1 MHDLVDKE
9 ANEIRRVYNFPTSF
23 VLGTSLRLQWRASRP
38 TTGEIRCKEKF
49 EDNEEAKLYK
59 QLKIEKQRSWQE
71 KVDKGIE
78 YLKTQDPKLFK
89 AGHRYTKPQRAERKK
104 IILTLC
110 DTQELNFPQATMA
123 INEWAGKTVI
133 DVASVGY

>member
-9 ANEIRRVYNFPTSF
+9 ANEIRRVYNLPTSF

-59 QLKIEKQRSWQE
+59 QLKIEKQKSYRDKIE
-71 KVDKGIE
+71 KGIE
-78 YLKTQDPKLFK
+78 YLKTQDLKLFK
-89 AGHRYTKPQRAERKK
+89 AGRHYTKSQRAERKK
-104 IILTLC
+104 IITAFVN
-110 DTQELNFPQATMA
+110 EKKLNSPQSTTAK
-123 INEWAGKTVI
+123 NEWTGKTI
-133 DVASVGY
+133 LSHSQG